1 MGGDMWLVLAWA
13 GLGLVAHSTYATRY
27 SDDETIEELADE
39 LRAKGDFESEESDLF
54 KLLNSEESEESG
66 EAAPEWN
73 VKQKWKPKWKPKWEP
88 KWEPKGIPRKPS
100 YASSE
105 EVIESIDEIKSMTP
119 IKKIEEVK
127 SITPVKS
134 IKEVKSIT
142 PIKSI
147 EEVKSMKEIKSILP
161 VPDDIAKKFIRK
173 NNLVPV

>member
-54 KLLNSEESEESG
+54 KLLNSEESG

-73 VKQKWKPKWKPKWEP
+73 VKPKWKPKWEP
-88 KWEPKGIPRKPS
+88 KWKPKGIPRKPS

-119 IKKIEEVK
+119 ITSIEEVK
-127 SITPVKS
+127 SI
-134 IKEVKSIT
+134 
-142 PIKSI
+142 
-147 EEVKSMKEIKSILP
+147 KEIKSILP
-161 VPDDIAKKFIRK
+161 VPDDIAKKS
-173 NNLVPV
+173 